1 MTVDKLQAQYE
12 AAVTT
17 RDQALDGL
25 KRDGQP
31 LYVPDEE
38 QRRKVEIDETHRAA
52 LASLKAELASTVAAA
67 QEQVSASGA
76 HDPLSRLSDSDLAR
90 AAHRREFLKED

>member
-1 MTVDKLQAQYE
+1 MTVERLKAQYE
-12 AAVTT
+12 VAVTT
-17 RDQALDGL
+17 RDQAYSALS
-25 KRDGQP
+25 RDGQS
-31 LYVPDEE
+31 LYAPAEE
-38 QRRKVEIDETHRAA
+38 QRRKAEIDETHRTA
-52 LASLKAELASTVAAA
+52 LAVLKEELASTVAAA